1 MTEFLQPNPW
11 LVGLP
16 AVIIGS
22 AAWFIVVACGWRD
35 SVGWAVIARA
45 LVVAGLCWGLATL
58 AGQGVAMLSGK
69 LPEMR
74 SVGDWV
80 SLTSVALS
88 IAVATGFESAVRA
101 HGLRGAPKFILG
113 ASLAGRRTRRIVGS
127 AFVVILA
134 VYGFGLYVDGSH
146 VEPPSPVV
154 LEGLGILC
162 VLALT
167 CFCFGLFSG
176 ATRAWRTQPRTA
188 WPLLSF
194 ALGAAIIATLHVSTE
209 WARALYSETTESFVR
224 TFSRIKAPG
233 PNPSEQ
239 SLQQAAELSETFAR
253 LLFLFT
259 GEIHEVVT
267 EQGEMATFQPTQDE
281 RDSAR
286 EFADQRTRLFASPYI
301 AALIAALG
309 ALAGARWPRRTL
321 APAAT
326 A

>member
-16 AVIIGS
+16 AVIIGL
-22 AAWFIVVACGWRD
+22 AAWFTVVACAWRHT
-35 SVGWAVIARA
+35 VTWAVIARA
-45 LVVAGLCWGLATL
+45 LLVAGLCWGLATL
-58 AGQGVAMLSGK
+58 AGHGVAVLSGK

-101 HGLRGAPKFILG
+101 HGLRGAPKFILA
-113 ASLAGRRTRRIVGS
+113 ASLAGRRTRRTVGS

-134 VYGFGLYVDGSH
+134 IYGLAFHVDGSRVAPPNPMV
-146 VEPPSPVV
+146 VEA
-154 LEGLGILC
+154 LGFLC
-162 VLALT
+162 LLALT

-176 ATRAWRTQPRTA
+176 AARAWRTQPRTA

-194 ALGAAIIATLHVSTE
+194 ALGAAIIAILHVSTE
-209 WARALYSETTESFVR
+209 WVRDLYSDATEGFVQ
-224 TFSRIKAPG
+224 TLSLSKAPG

-239 SLQQAAELSETFAR
+239 SLLQAAELSEAIAG
-253 LLFLFT
+253 LLFLYT

-267 EQGEMATFQPTQDE
+267 EQGEAAAFHPTQDE
-281 RDSAR
+281 RHSAR

-321 APAAT
+321 TPAAT